1 MTKSKANSALP
12 MFCSRIVFLL
22 FFLLFLQYYN
32 CQKEFEMKKV
42 MFGFPCSMKC
52 SHAIIHVKS
61 NVSKTPP
68 LLVSPFFAF
77 SSFWREPLWF
87 SEKLLLHLE
96 KEHDLEDYKMFVE
109 MTLGIQKV
117 VKLKI
122 GEAYKEGDKSWR
134 IKKIPFQNKQHKTKK
149 IHETN

>member
-1 MTKSKANSALP
+1 
-12 MFCSRIVFLL
+12 
-22 FFLLFLQYYN
+22 
-32 CQKEFEMKKV
+32 
-42 MFGFPCSMKC
+42 
-52 SHAIIHVKS
+52 
-61 NVSKTPP
+61 
-68 LLVSPFFAF
+68 
-77 SSFWREPLWF
+77 
-87 SEKLLLHLE
+87 
-96 KEHDLEDYKMFVE
+96 MFVE